1 MLKQTL
7 NTYSL
12 SNYYTNKT
20 ALAFIV
26 LALFSFMLSCGKR
39 KPPLPPIEKVP
50 QRVVISGFQ
59 RGNQV
64 RLQWTMPS
72 RNAPDGSILK
82 ISRAD
87 VYRLAEPITSAESLT
102 EEDFA
107 SRSTLIATVPINDTD
122 FARKILNYFDTLE
135 FAGQNIRLRYAV
147 RFVNTSGSKAAFSN
161 FLLIEP
167 TAKVANAASLSPV
180 RVTQD
185 ELQISW
191 KIPITNID
199 GSTPANIIG
208 FNLYR
213 AKADET
219 PAKLLNSTAISGNE
233 FKDKNFD
240 FGSNY
245 KYFVRTV
252 SLGTNAEP
260 IESQESNIVEI
271 IPKDI
276 FAPNPPEGITLA
288 ASPNTISIFF
298 ATNIEKDIAGYKI
311 YRSTDKVDWQ
321 LLTDK
326 LLETNTF
333 QDSKVESGKTYYYYL
348 IAVDKF
354 GNESEKSEIINEIVP

>member
-1 MLKQTL
+1 MLKQIL
-7 NTYSL
+7 NTFKL
-12 SNYYTNKT
+12 SETYMNKT
-20 ALAFIV
+20 ALAFMM
-26 LALFSFMLSCGKR
+26 LALFTIMQACGKR
-39 KPPLPPIEKVP
+39 KPPLPPIEKVA
-50 QRVVISGFQ
+50 QRVVIAGFQ

-64 RLQWTMPS
+64 RLEWTMPT
-72 RNAPDGSILK
+72 RNAPGASILN

-87 VYRLAEPITSAESLT
+87 VYRLAESIKSTESLT
-102 EEDFA
+102 EDEFS
-107 SRSTLIATVPINDTD
+107 SRSTLIATVSINDSD
-122 FARKILNYFDTLE
+122 FARKTLNYLDTLE

-147 RFVNTSGSKAAFSN
+147 RFVNASGSKAAFSN

-167 TAKVANAASLSPV
+167 AAKIANAPSLSAV

-191 KIPITNID
+191 KVPTTNID
-199 GSTPANIIG
+199 GSQPANIIG

-219 PAKLLNSTAISGNE
+219 PAKLLNTTAITGNE
-233 FKDKNFD
+233 FKDKKFE

-260 IESQESNIVEI
+260 IESQESNIVEVV
-271 IPKDI
+271 PKDT
-276 FAPNPPEGITLA
+276 FAPNSPEGITLA

-298 ATNIEKDIAGYKI
+298 ASNLENDIAGYKI
-311 YRSTDKVDWQ
+311 YRSTDKVSWQ

-333 QDSKVESGKTYYYYL
+333 QDTKVESGKKYYYYL

-354 GNESEKSEIINEIVP
+354 GNESEKSEIVDEIVP